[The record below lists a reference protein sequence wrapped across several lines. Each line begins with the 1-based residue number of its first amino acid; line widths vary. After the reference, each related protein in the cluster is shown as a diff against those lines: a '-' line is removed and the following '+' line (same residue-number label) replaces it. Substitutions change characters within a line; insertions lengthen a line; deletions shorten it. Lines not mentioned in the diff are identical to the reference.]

1 MREKIWWGVAMLV
14 MLPGLALAN
23 EAAVVRLSSGCS
35 GVCVSADGLIL
46 TADHC
51 GDAEIV
57 KVTFPDGSVFS
68 AGLEY
73 SPPLNGV
80 DEVQTYRVRTE
91 SRLPFAAV
99 ASTSVKSGDRVW
111 SAGYPAGNY
120 QLNRGTVSRVG
131 FTIRDGSAFQVKLSG
146 GVVTDWGSDAGNS
159 GGPLFNAADEVVG
172 ILSMSGDAKSYWI
185 GLDSIRVAMNDRQVL
200 TAYDRQTVVVFTA
213 DGCGPCERLK
223 FDAKAGKLGEYE
235 FRFVNWNP
243 DLRVWSD
250 PALAK
255 EFSATAEAPAGLGF
269 PVIWVRGTD
278 KYRVG
283 YEPDRRGGL
292 VGWIASVFDGL
303 ARLIV
308 GEKPSPKFPPLDGS
322 SPSEPDGADPAPVPV
337 PMPTPIDATKL
348 AVEKLRGDLLKARA
362 DVEKLKSANPITKLK
377 GVVALKSDVAG
388 IKENAQAALDQVKLV
403 REDAKEKPLQYLW
416 GVLGIITG
424 LAHRRFAA

>member
-1 MREKIWWGVAMLV
+1 MRGKIWWGVAMLG
-14 MLPGLALAN
+14 MLPGLTQAN

-51 GDAEIV
+51 GDSEV
-57 KVTFPDGSVFS
+57 VRVTFPDGSVFS
-68 AGLEY
+68 AELEH
-73 SPPLNGV
+73 SPPINGI

-99 ASTSVKSGDRVW
+99 ASTSVKSGDLVW

-185 GLDSIRVAMNDRQVL
+185 GLDSIRVAMNERQVL

-223 FDAKAGKLGEYE
+223 LDAKAGRLGEYE

-243 DLRVWSD
+243 DLRAWSD

-308 GEKPSPKFPPLDGS
+308 GEKPSPKFPPLDRS
-322 SPSEPDGADPAPVPV
+322 SPAAPPAE
-337 PMPTPIDATKL
+337 DAALSPQVNSALESVKR
-348 AVEKLRGDLLKARA
+348 VEAGLLKAKE
-362 DVEKLKSANPITKLK
+362 DIGKLQSANPLTKLK
-377 GVVALKSDVAG
+377 GVVALKSDVAD
-388 IKENAQAALDQVKLV
+388 I
-403 REDAKEKPLQYLW
+403 REDAATALSEIKGVKDSAKEKPLTYLW
-416 GVLGIITG
+416 GLFGVLSG
-424 LAHRRFAA
+424 LVHRRFAH